1 VVEVLRVLK
10 PGLSTTIQDLGRR
23 GCLELGIPTGGAA
36 DAYSHLLANAVLGNE
51 PSAAT
56 LEMMLLGAT
65 FEVLRPT
72 TIAVAGADMLFHTNG
87 QEVAMGHAAPV
98 REGDIITFGKAH
110 MGCFG
115 YLAVVG
121 GFEGTIAIGS
131 RSTYVPGR
139 LGGHFGRTLKQG
151 DVLRAFDGGDRG
163 SRGDAPRHLVAWP
176 WQHDVIRFVR
186 GPQAEYFTEAG
197 YATFTTQ
204 PYVVSPRSNRMAYRL
219 EGPVPDI
226 VPIPRTSDTGSGP
239 TDIIEDGNAVGAI
252 QLAGGT
258 EPICMGRDCP
268 STGAYAKIGCVIT
281 PDVARMFQ
289 MQPGD
294 TFGFQEVGVSEAV
307 EISREMSAVIQGFG
321 SW

>member
-1 VVEVLRVLK
+1 MEVLRVLK

-36 DAYSHLLANAVLGNE
+36 DAYSHLLANAILGNE

-65 FEVLRPT
+65 FAVLRDSL
-72 TIAVAGADMLFHTNG
+72 ISVAGADMLFQVNG
-87 QEVAMGHAAPV
+87 EGAAMGSAIPV
-98 REGDIITFGKAH
+98 RKGDVISFGKARA
-110 MGCFG
+110 GCFG
-115 YLAVVG
+115 YLAVAG
-121 GFEGTIAIGS
+121 GFDGTVALGS

-139 LGGHFGRTLKQG
+139 LGGHFGRGLKKGDTLSAL
-151 DVLRAFDGGDRG
+151 DDGEAVKPGE
-163 SRGDAPRHLVAWP
+163 APHDLVAWP

-186 GPQAEYFTEAG
+186 GPQAEYFSKAG
-197 YATFTTQ
+197 YETFSTQ
-204 PYVVSPRSNRMAYRL
+204 AYAVSPRSNRMAYRL
-219 EGPVPDI
+219 AGPVPEL

-268 STGAYAKIGCVIT
+268 TTGAYAKIGCVIT
-281 PDVARMFQ
+281 PDVSRMFQ

-294 TFGFQEVGVSEAV
+294 TFRFEEVGVPEAFQ
-307 EISREMSAVIQGFG
+307 ISRDMSAVIRRFG

>member
-1 VVEVLRVLK
+1 MEVLKVLK

-65 FEVLRPT
+65 FAVLRDAQ
-72 TIAVAGADMLFHTNG
+72 IAVTGADMLFQVNG
-87 QEVAMGHAAPV
+87 EGAAMGGAIPV
-98 REGDIITFGKAH
+98 RKGDVINFGKARA
-110 MGCFG
+110 GCFG
-115 YLAVVG
+115 YLAVAG
-121 GFEGTIAIGS
+121 GFDGTVALGS

-139 LGGHFGRTLKQG
+139 LGGHFGRGLKNGDTLSAL
-151 DVLRAFDGGDRG
+151 DDGGG
-163 SRGDAPRHLVAWP
+163 LQPGEAPQDLVAWP
-176 WQHDVIRFVR
+176 WRHDVIRFVR
-186 GPQAEYFTEAG
+186 GPQAEYFSEAG
-197 YATFTTQ
+197 YATFGTE
-204 PYVVSPRSNRMAYRL
+204 PYAVSPRSNRMAYRL
-219 EGPVPDI
+219 SGPVPEL
-226 VPIPRTSDTGSGP
+226 VSIPRTSDTGSGP

-268 STGAYAKIGCVIT
+268 TTGAYAKIGCVIS
-281 PDVARMFQ
+281 PDVSRMFQ

-294 TFGFQEVGVSEAV
+294 TFRFQEVGVPEAF
-307 EISREMSAVIQGFG
+307 EIAREMNAVIQGFG

>member
-1 VVEVLRVLK
+1 MEVLRVLK

-23 GCLELGIPTGGAA
+23 GCLEVGIPTGGAA

-65 FEVLRPT
+65 FAMLRDAQ
-72 TIAVAGADMLFHTNG
+72 IAVAGADMLFQVNG
-87 QEVAMGHAAPV
+87 DGAQMGSAISV
-98 REGDIITFGKAH
+98 RKGDVITFGKARA
-110 MGCFG
+110 GCFG
-115 YLAVVG
+115 YLAVAG
-121 GFEGTIAIGS
+121 GFDGTVALGS

-139 LGGHFGRTLKQG
+139 LGGHFGRGLKKGDTLSAL
-151 DVLRAFDGGDRG
+151 DDGGAVKPRE
-163 SRGDAPRHLVAWP
+163 APRDLVAWP
-176 WQHDVIRFVR
+176 LRHDVIRFVR
-186 GPQAEYFTEAG
+186 GPQAEYFSETGYETFRTE
-197 YATFTTQ
+197 
-204 PYVVSPRSNRMAYRL
+204 PYTVSPRSNRMAYRL
-219 EGPVPDI
+219 SGPVPDL
-226 VPIPRTSDTGSGP
+226 VPIARTSDTGSGP

-268 STGAYAKIGCVIT
+268 TTGAYAKIGCVIT
-281 PDVARMFQ
+281 PDVSRMFQ

-294 TFGFQEVGVSEAV
+294 AFRFQEIGVPEAY
-307 EISREMSAVIQGFG
+307 EISRAMSAVIKGFS

>member
-1 VVEVLRVLK
+1 MVEVLRVLK

-23 GCLELGIPTGGAA
+23 GCLQLGIPTGGAA
-36 DAYSHLLANAVLGNE
+36 DAYSHLLANALLGNE

-65 FEVLRPT
+65 FEILQPT
-72 TIAVAGADMLFHTNG
+72 TITVTGADMLFQING
-87 QEVAMGHAAPV
+87 EEAAMSRATPV
-98 REGDIITFGKAH
+98 REGDVITFGKARV
-110 MGCFG
+110 GCFG
-115 YLAVVG
+115 YLAVAG

-139 LGGHFGRTLKQG
+139 LGGHFGRALKQG
-151 DVLRAFDGGDRG
+151 DQLSALDGGHRG
-163 SRGDAPRHLVAWP
+163 SRGEVPRHLVAWP

-186 GPQAEYFTEAG
+186 GPQAEYFSEAG
-197 YATFTTQ
+197 YATFTTRS
-204 PYVVSPRSNRMAYRL
+204 YAVSPRSNRMAYRL
-219 EGPVPDI
+219 EGPVPEL
-226 VPIPRTSDTGSGP
+226 VPIPRTADTGSGP

-268 STGAYAKIGCVIT
+268 TTGAYAKIGCVIT
-281 PDVARMFQ
+281 PDVSRMFQ
-289 MQPGD
+289 MQPGN
-294 TFGFQEVGVSEAV
+294 TFRFQEVSVPEAV
-307 EISREMSAVIQGFG
+307 EISREMSAEIQGFD